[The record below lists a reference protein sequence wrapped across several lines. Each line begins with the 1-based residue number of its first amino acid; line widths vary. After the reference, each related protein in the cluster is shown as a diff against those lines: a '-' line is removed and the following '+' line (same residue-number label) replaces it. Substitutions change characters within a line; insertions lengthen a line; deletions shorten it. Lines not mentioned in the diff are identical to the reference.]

1 MLPLLSD
8 KSLLFLV
15 NILDAFIRVSN
26 YLSVIVQECGQT
38 LARVRVIQTDIVS
51 IIISLQ
57 WMESM

>member
-1 MLPLLSD
+1 MPPLLSD

-26 YLSVIVQECGQT
+26 YLGIIVQECGQT
-38 LARVRVIQTDIVS
+38 LARVRVSQTDIVS